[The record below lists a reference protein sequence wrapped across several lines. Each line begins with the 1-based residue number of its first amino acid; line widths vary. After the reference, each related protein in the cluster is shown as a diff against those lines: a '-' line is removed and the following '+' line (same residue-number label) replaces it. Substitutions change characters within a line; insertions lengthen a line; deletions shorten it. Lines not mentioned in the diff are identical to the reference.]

1 MPRKTKKFNELRE
14 RPDQNTPERRANV
27 AEYRRAMEDAV
38 ALNKLRESRNVTQVD
53 LATELGVSQGNVS
66 RMENRSEIYL
76 STLRDYIEALGGRLE
91 ITAVFDDDRVPVAV
105 GATTEA
111 TGEIVAKASN
121 ARNNGSGSRTLRTCH
136 TEALKI

>member
-121 ARNNGSGSRTLRTCH
+121 ARNNGSGSRT
-136 TEALKI
+136 